1 MSEMCGKLQ
10 STGMG
15 LDTLYNQ
22 EVQGW
27 TAQEEEGGKA
37 LRVWVETPGGT
48 VDIIIRRDRSG
59 IEKLATI
66 RGVDM
71 TGLAERIK
79 EWYFGKG
86 EEDE

>member
-1 MSEMCGKLQ
+1 MSELCGKLQ

-15 LDTLYNQ
+15 LDPHFNREVKGWKAETQ
-22 EVQGW
+22 EC
-27 TAQEEEGGKA
+27 GKA

>member
-1 MSEMCGKLQ
+1 MSDVCRKLQ

-15 LDTLYNQ
+15 LDPLYNQ

-27 TAQEEEGGKA
+27 KAKEEEGGKA

-48 VDIIIRRDRSG
+48 VDVIICRDRSG

-66 RGVDM
+66 KGVDM
-71 TGLAERIK
+71 RGLAERVK
-79 EWYFGKG
+79 EWYFG
-86 EEDE
+86 